1 MEKFN
6 FSTGDRV
13 RITAKQSVY
22 EGIVMP
28 RPELADKEHIV
39 LKLDNGYN
47 IGILISSII
56 KIEKL
61 GAQGLRGSMAQE
73 SELKYDSEKPKI
85 SVIATGGTITSKVD
99 YRTGGVFP
107 YTTAEEL
114 LESVPE
120 LAKIVNVKHILK
132 PFTLW
137 SEDMTPNEWG
147 EIAKE
152 VAKELNDS
160 EVRGVIVTHGT
171 DTLHYTAAALS
182 FMLKNLNKPVALVGA
197 QRSVDR
203 GSFDGNM
210 NLICAAHYC
219 LSDIAEVAIVMH
231 GKTDDEF
238 SIASRGTKVRKM
250 HSSRRDTFRPINEF
264 PLAKIFPDGSIVITN
279 PKHRTCSDSKVEAD
293 TKFEEKT
300 ALIYYYPGASPEI
313 LDYYVSKDYKGIIIA
328 GTGFGH
334 VSTNPLKEEN
344 KWLPSIKK
352 AVEKGV
358 FVGIT
363 TQTLYGETD
372 PLVYSAGRL
381 IQEAGAVYLK
391 DMLPEVAYVKLGWVL
406 GQTKALSKI
415 KELMLTNV
423 ANEFTERIEPETF
436 LY

>member
-6 FSTGDRV
+6 FGTGDRV
-13 RITAKQSVY
+13 RITAKQNTY

-47 IGILISSII
+47 IGILISAI
-56 KIEKL
+56 KNVEKL
-61 GAQGLRGSMAQE
+61 SGPKPTAHGSSPLSFDQ
-73 SELKYDSEKPKI
+73 EKPKI

-99 YRTGGVFP
+99 YRTGGGFP
-107 YTTAEEL
+107 FTTPEEL
-114 LESVPE
+114 LEGVPD

-137 SEDMTPNEWG
+137 SEDMTPNEWTV
-147 EIAKE
+147 IAKE
-152 VAKELNDS
+152 VAKELNDPQ
-160 EVRGVIVTHGT
+160 VHGVIVTHGT

-210 NLICAAHYC
+210 NLVCAAHYC
-219 LSDIAEVAIVMH
+219 LSEIAEVAVVMH
-231 GKTDDEF
+231 GKTDDEYC
-238 SIASRGTKVRKM
+238 IASRGTKVRKM

-264 PLAKIFPDGSIVITN
+264 PLAKIFPDGNIVIIN
-279 PKHRTCSDSKVEAD
+279 PKHKTRSNSKVEAD
-293 TKFEEKT
+293 AKFDEKV
-300 ALIYYYPGASPEI
+300 ALIYYYPGALPEI

-344 KWLPSIKK
+344 KWLNSIKK
-352 AVEKGV
+352 AIEGKV

-363 TQTLYGETD
+363 TQTLYGGTD

-391 DMLPEVAYVKLGWVL
+391 DLLPEVAYVKLGLVL
-406 GQTKALSKI
+406 GKTKALSKI
-415 KELMLTNV
+415 KELMLTNI
-423 ANEFTERIEPETF
+423 ANEFAERIEPETF